1 MKIKCLKLAKMVL
14 MIFVALNINS
24 CSTSDSE
31 PKPEK
36 KCKVT
41 SFNSGN
47 LFYDELVMTSY
58 NYNSSFSGMIN
69 LIYDGNLI
77 SKVLGGLV
85 YIDYPGSQSNYSF
98 MLSDDVEQNIVYSDN
113 TITVTTS
120 GLYTKVFVVVN
131 DVLVSQTTTYKSFD
145 PYVFV
150 NYSSGL
156 HEYEYSGS
164 TIIEKKDGNTRRI
177 FYLENGNLAK
187 VELFFRDYQTSKI
200 YKKIEYLFTNYDA
213 KPNLLKG
220 KFFIHGNFFKAFSRN
235 NYKNFEMKYYD
246 YIDEQYKLNERNF
259 YNSSIDISND
269 TFELD
274 CN

>member
-131 DVLVSQTTTYKSFD
+131 DEDF
-145 PYVFV
+145 
-150 NYSSGL
+150 
-156 HEYEYSGS
+156 
-164 TIIEKKDGNTRRI
+164 
-177 FYLENGNLAK
+177 
-187 VELFFRDYQTSKI
+187 
-200 YKKIEYLFTNYDA
+200 
-213 KPNLLKG
+213 
-220 KFFIHGNFFKAFSRN
+220 
-235 NYKNFEMKYYD
+235 
-246 YIDEQYKLNERNF
+246 
-259 YNSSIDISND
+259 
-269 TFELD
+269 
-274 CN
+274 